1 MAHTTVLEKF
11 KIKAPADLVS
21 GEHPRPGL
29 QTVAFRPCPH
39 MTERERR
46 SLVSLFTKTLILS
59 EQGLTLM
66 TLFNLNYSLNSSTA
80 ALKVRALVYEF
91 GGLEGN
97 K

>member
-1 MAHTTVLEKF
+1 M
-11 KIKAPADLVS
+11 
-21 GEHPRPGL
+21 
-29 QTVAFRPCPH
+29 
-39 MTERERR
+39 
-46 SLVSLFTKTLILS
+46 SLFTKTLILS
-59 EQGLTLM
+59 EQGPTLM

>member
-1 MAHTTVLEKF
+1 MAHTIALEKS

-59 EQGLTLM
+59 EQGPTLM
-66 TLFNLNYSLNSSTA
+66 TLFNLNYSLNFSTA
-80 ALKVRALVYEF
+80 ALKARASVYES
-91 GGLEGN
+91 GGLEDN